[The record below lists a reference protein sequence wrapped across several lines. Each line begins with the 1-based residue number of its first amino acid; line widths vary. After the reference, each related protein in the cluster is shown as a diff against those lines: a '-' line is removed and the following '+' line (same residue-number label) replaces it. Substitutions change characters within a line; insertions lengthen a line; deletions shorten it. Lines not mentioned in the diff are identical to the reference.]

1 MNSHQDDPA
10 FPVESFLHPSGQV
23 ENGTTGMDLR
33 TYIATAALPTVYRVF
48 VESGAVKPERV
59 ASLAAEESVRLASA
73 LIAELNRK
81 EGV

>member
-1 MNSHQDDPA
+1 
-10 FPVESFLHPSGQV
+10 
-23 ENGTTGMDLR
+23 MDLR